1 MAKVMQYNKLILFN
15 QMIKNNNNKQ
25 VFFLNDH
32 DDMDKKTYLQK
43 KIMKVNSITQCLMMY
58 LK

>member
-1 MAKVMQYNKLILFN
+1 
-15 QMIKNNNNKQ
+15 MIKNNNNKQ